1 MNQHIGDFWDT
12 QSTGYQYTAKTPRIA
27 GRKRID
33 PVKKRALIRNAVL
46 ITVGILVVTAVVL
59 RFAVFSI
66 RTITVVGNRDMS
78 AGEIIALSG
87 IRKGDN
93 ILTLNERQVE
103 EKITSNWR
111 LIFRYV
117 EKELPNAVTLSVRE
131 REACCWLNYCGI
143 MYAMD
148 KNRMVL
154 FETEDVTMRPALPEV
169 KGLDIRSGCMTGQT
183 MILTSQEQQQVFSE
197 MFLEMKVLGCTPA
210 ILEVDLN
217 NLNSILVVTR
227 DGFTVSMGDRQ
238 NLHAKLRSM
247 LLVQEQLKAMG
258 ESGGSISVVNPENPY
273 YSPPK

>member
-1 MNQHIGDFWDT
+1 
-12 QSTGYQYTAKTPRIA
+12 
-27 GRKRID
+27 
-33 PVKKRALIRNAVL
+33 
-46 ITVGILVVTAVVL
+46 
-59 RFAVFSI
+59 
-66 RTITVVGNRDMS
+66 
-78 AGEIIALSG
+78 
-87 IRKGDN
+87 
-93 ILTLNERQVE
+93 
-103 EKITSNWR
+103 
-111 LIFRYV
+111 V